1 MTRPTVTSR
10 MHQSTVATRPWR
22 DSLPEEAVAAAVVVA
37 HGKHYIV
44 YLSVLITVDNIGL
57 HCMYRVQGYGF
68 IITNLFHVSIFFWA

>member
-1 MTRPTVTSR
+1 
-10 MHQSTVATRPWR
+10 VATRPWR
-22 DSLPEEAVAAAVVVA
+22 DSLPEEAVVAVVVVA

-68 IITNLFHVSIFFWA
+68 QIPVPSPFVIVTGWRS